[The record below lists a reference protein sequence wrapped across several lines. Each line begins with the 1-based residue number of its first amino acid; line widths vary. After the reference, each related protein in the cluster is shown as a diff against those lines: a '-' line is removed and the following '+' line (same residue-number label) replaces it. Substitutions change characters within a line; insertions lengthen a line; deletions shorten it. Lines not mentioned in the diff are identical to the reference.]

1 MNIVVYNWFE
11 LCVLVLIICDE
22 MGLGFYIYST
32 QVVVCH
38 KMFCIPVVMH
48 EHSTSVYIKNHILH
62 ILYMHSYL

>member
-48 EHSTSVYIKNHILH
+48 GHSTSVYIKNHILH